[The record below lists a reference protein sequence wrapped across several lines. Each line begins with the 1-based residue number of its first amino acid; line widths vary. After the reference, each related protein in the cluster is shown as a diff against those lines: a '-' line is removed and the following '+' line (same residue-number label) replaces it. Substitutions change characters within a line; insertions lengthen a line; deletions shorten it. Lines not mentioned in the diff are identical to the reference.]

1 MGDIMNEVELE
12 DKTVQKIDLALE
24 KIVKN
29 DNGTSIKEKIR

>member
-24 KIVKN
+24 KIVMN